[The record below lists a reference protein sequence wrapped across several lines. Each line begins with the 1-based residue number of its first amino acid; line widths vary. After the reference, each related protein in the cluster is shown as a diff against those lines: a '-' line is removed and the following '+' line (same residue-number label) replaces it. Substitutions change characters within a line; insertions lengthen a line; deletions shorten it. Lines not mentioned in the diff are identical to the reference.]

1 LRELK
6 DNSNLPWVEIGDF
19 NEILYSH
26 EKEGGNQRP
35 FNCMQAFQD
44 ALTDCDLEDIRF
56 MGEKFTWKRGRIRER
71 LDRTVANGAWS
82 VMHPGAKLQYLGYI
96 RSDHRPILLDTEYQ
110 QPQQH
115 SSNEPR
121 HFEAK
126 WLREEGF
133 RQVRAGPEISETRA
147 KLKFWAPLS
156 IIFSHV

>member
-1 LRELK
+1 
-6 DNSNLPWVEIGDF
+6 
-19 NEILYSH
+19 
-26 EKEGGNQRP
+26 
-35 FNCMQAFQD
+35 MQAFRD
-44 ALTDCDLEDIRF
+44 ALTDCDLEDIGF

-115 SSNEPR
+115 SSNGPR

-133 RQVRAGPEISETRA
+133 RQV
-147 KLKFWAPLS
+147 
-156 IIFSHV
+156 V